1 MNKRQRN
8 IIINFASVIVITAI
22 AVIALINFKDYVNW
36 SEAMQAMNQ
45 LSRVVLDYRKAHGSS
60 PPEPYITDIMEQ
72 LQGQVRLGKI
82 VYRARWIDFGAT
94 PDEILAYVKKD
105 YRTFIM
111 HKGYIVLRLDG
122 HVEWMEPDKFEEL
135 LAKQQKPMEK
145 EFPLK

>member
-8 IIINFASVIVITAI
+8 IIINFVSVIVITAV

-36 SEAMQAMNQ
+36 SESMQAMNQ

-60 PPEPYITDIMEQ
+60 PPEPYIADVAEQ
-72 LQGQVRLGKI
+72 LQGTVRLGKI
-82 VYRARWIDFGAT
+82 IYRARWIDFGAT
-94 PDEILAYVKKD
+94 SDEILAYVKKD
-105 YRTFIM
+105 YSTFIM

-122 HVEWMEPDKFEEL
+122 RVEWMEPDKFEEL

-145 EFPLK
+145 ELLAK